1 LSSVFC
7 LQLKYPLIP
16 PSTDTTPIPI
26 VRTKPN
32 ASPLPQITAP
42 PVLSTITFGL
52 NETIKRLERTRLDL
66 EISVDALL
74 AGYEDFPFAERRE
87 DGLVP
92 TAPSVDVAPLVDP
105 SRFGTPPPPPFTIIF
120 VCVEDINPRE
130 LVEHVPRYVSSWNAL
145 LARSK
150 ARLEEWV
157 SEGAGEEDERRRKM
171 ERLVYGRE
179 MWLVPMEK
187 GSEQV
192 LAHAVGLRRVGVMG
206 ITVSTS
212 KLNLDHH

>member
-1 LSSVFC
+1 
-7 LQLKYPLIP
+7 
-16 PSTDTTPIPI
+16 
-26 VRTKPN
+26 
-32 ASPLPQITAP
+32 
-42 PVLSTITFGL
+42 LSTITFGL

-66 EISVDALL
+66 EISVDALI
-74 AGYEDFPFAERRE
+74 AGYGNFPFSERRW

-92 TAPSVDVAPLVDP
+92 TAPSVDVPPLVDP
-105 SRFGTPPPPPFTIIF
+105 SRFATPPSPPVRIIF
-120 VCVEDINPRE
+120 VCIEDINPRE

-150 ARLEEWV
+150 ARLEDWV

-171 ERLVYGRE
+171 ERLVDGRE

-212 KLNLDHH
+212 EPKQYHH